1 MLSSEKNA
9 FDEMRPVKT
18 QIQEI
23 KFDRDVVEE
32 ENSVGTK
39 AEYPE
44 RLWNPAPKG
53 KTPKST
59 PTKDEYDGLFD

>member
-9 FDEMRPVKT
+9 FDEMKPVET

-23 KFDRDVVEE
+23 KFDRDLLEE

-39 AEYPE
+39 AE
-44 RLWNPAPKG
+44 RQD
-53 KTPKST
+53 TQIDSH
-59 PTKDEYDGLFD
+59 